1 MASNPNLKSN
11 VDAPTKKEDE
21 PIRPFSARA
30 KEYGSAMARRL
41 VYRDPV
47 KDAMTYHTADLSSWN
62 SLVFVTF
69 TVWNRRSLWIT
80 AAKLLCLSIVV
91 CFFTLVWLEDPAAL
105 KVSRFAKISSF
116 LRVFVGLLLGFF
128 MSASVKRWWACVEAF
143 LALCGVCRKLQM
155 ALNACGVSDEH
166 KHRILHY
173 AVVSVWI
180 LHHELHVQALS
191 EEEQE
196 IANQQGWAAIASG
209 ENIHEEWQS
218 GDDRRFTSLS
228 KEEIST
234 LQSMSD
240 PAGTLWV
247 WIGAYV
253 GNLAKDGA
261 IKTLAPPSF
270 SRCMALSGEGLDKIL
285 KIRSTITVQAPY
297 IYVQMLASLVHLNN
311 IINALSF
318 GLTAGSSVGTW
329 LAYHHW
335 NIFQKKAEATGEQ
348 AMVDMQALL
357 ISFFFSCFGPF
368 IYQALLEVSIAIA
381 QPFSNEDAVVPTK
394 RMLKALVQDLHD
406 GFVPV
411 FPPLG
416 TAPPVL
422 AAASMFVEGDAEAD
436 DDDAGP

>member
-1 MASNPNLKSN
+1 MASPPKKDPEPQE
-11 VDAPTKKEDE
+11 DAPFK
-21 PIRPFSARA
+21 PFSSRA
-30 KEYGSAMARRL
+30 TEYGSAMARRL

-62 SLVFVTF
+62 SLLFVTF

-80 AAKLLCLSIVV
+80 AGKLLFLSIVV

-155 ALNACGVSDEH
+155 ALNACGVSDQH
-166 KHRILHY
+166 KHRLLHY

-180 LHHELHVQALS
+180 LHHELHVQALT

-196 IANQQGWAAIASG
+196 VANQRGWQSIAAG
-209 ENIHEEWQS
+209 ENLHEEWQS
-218 GDDRRFTSLS
+218 GDERRFTSLS
-228 KEEIST
+228 KEEIAS

-253 GNLAKDGA
+253 GNLAKDGE

-311 IINALSF
+311 IINSLGF
-318 GLTAGSSVGTW
+318 GLTAGTSVGTW
-329 LAYHHW
+329 LSYHRW
-335 NIFQKKAEATGEQ
+335 NIFQTKSRATGEQ
-348 AMVDMQALL
+348 ATVDMQGLF
-357 ISFFFSCFGPF
+357 ISFFFSVFGPF

-394 RMLKALVQDLHD
+394 RILKALVQDLHD
-406 GFVPV
+406 GFEPV
-411 FPPLG
+411 FPAIG
-416 TAPPVL
+416 TAPIAVGDDKK
-422 AAASMFVEGDAEAD
+422 MFEGEAED